1 MTSMPFPDESFD
13 TVLCLHVIAHFKE
26 GEQGIKEA
34 FRVLK
39 RGGKLMILT
48 PNKYY
53 IYISWLIAYLKWRRI
68 KFDSTAKWLYS
79 KATLGKLLNSVPW
92 QSVEFSYLQ
101 PSPRSLP
108 LEMLRAKLIA
118 VATK

>member
-1 MTSMPFPDESFD
+1 MPFPDESFD
-13 TVLCLHVIAHFKE
+13 AVLCLHVIAHFKE

-39 RGGKLMILT
+39 KGGKLMILT

-53 IYISWLIAYLKWRRI
+53 VYISWLIAFLKRRRI
-68 KFDSTAKWLYS
+68 KFDSTARWLYS
-79 KATLGKLLNSVPW
+79 KRTLRKLLCRSPWHSVA
-92 QSVEFSYLQ
+92 FSYLQ
-101 PSPRSLP
+101 SPPKSLP
-108 LEMLRAKLIA
+108 FEWLRAKLIA